1 MLTVEFDE
9 VKRILNGRYKI
20 CEDQTEIV
28 RWFEALKTYDFLVVK
43 EAVNDWI
50 INDGWKPEVVN
61 IVERCKDVIRWR
73 QQARVNEEPN
83 ERTIACPYCHD
94 SGLIITKHPT
104 GVNTGK
110 PCPHCSRGKKNY
122 PWTFLSEE
130 ERREYNEKEIKAGRQ
145 VPKYH
150 EAPKDFY
157 LAYVYGVAGDGQ
169 G

>member
-1 MLTVEFDE
+1 MLTIEFDE
-9 VKRILNGRYKI
+9 IKRILNGRYKI

-28 RWFEALKTYDFLVVK
+28 RWFEALKPYDFPVVK

-61 IVERCKDVIRWR
+61 IVERCKDVVRWR

-94 SGLIITKHPT
+94 KGLIRTTQPT
-104 GVNTGK
+104 GVITGK

-122 PWTFLSEE
+122 PWEFLSEE
-130 ERREYNEKEIKAGRQ
+130 EHREYNENEIKAGRQ

-157 LAYVYGVAGDGQ
+157 KAYVYGVK
-169 G
+169 

>member
-28 RWFEALKTYDFLVVK
+28 RWFEALKPYDFPVVK

-61 IVERCKDVIRWR
+61 IVERCKDVLRWR

-83 ERTIACPYCHD
+83 ERTVACPYCHD
-94 SGLIITKHPT
+94 SGLIITRHPT

-122 PWTFLSEE
+122 PWAFLSEE

-150 EAPKDFY
+150 EAPRDFY